1 MSANTTT
8 NPPVVWNARP
18 LNFGSMP
25 VLSTTQGT
33 STAGSSTTMFY
44 VSIYLPS
51 SAAVSG
57 FKLLLGTGGNGNI
70 VGGMWSSDGQTLYG
84 TVASVATGT
93 TATTQTLLF
102 ANGAKSIPGPRHVLI
117 GVILSSASDSVRTI
131 PAVFDAGSN
140 PMTGSVTV
148 TANTIPATFT
158 PSATSFTA
166 DKGFFGSL
174 V

>member
-1 MSANTTT
+1 MPANTTT
-8 NPPVVWNARP
+8 NPPVEWFNKA

-33 STAGSSTTMFY
+33 STAGSSTAMLY
-44 VSIYLPS
+44 VSLYIPCS
-51 SAAVSG
+51 CAVAG
-57 FKLLLGTGGNGNI
+57 VKVLLGTGGNGNI
-70 VGGMWSSDGQTLYG
+70 VAGVFSTDGQTRYG

-102 ANGAKSIPGPRHVLI
+102 STGAVIIPGPRHVLV
-117 GVILSSASDSVRTI
+117 GFILSSASDSLRTI

-140 PMTGSVTV
+140 PAAGSVVV
-148 TANTIPATFT
+148 TANTVPATFT
-158 PSATSFTA
+158 PSTTSFTA
-166 DKGFFGSL
+166 DKGPFCSL